1 MKRVVRAALRRI
13 PSRRRVAYFFGFSDR
28 LFVEREPRGRLFIL
42 FSGMSGGMS
51 GVSTVRVKDAVL
63 QEFPDASV
71 VIKNLDYEAWN
82 TVQGFH
88 HWDITQMLRWVR
100 SARDRYSSVYL
111 IGASA
116 GGFASI
122 LVGAA
127 SGVAGVLTDQAQTE
141 RSHRPQALDPR
152 YSDVI
157 GFIDGQVPLWL
168 YFDPEGVKEHSSAQ
182 AHRIAHL
189 PLVIARQMQPRT
201 FSQLLDEGVFSQHLH
216 EMVPS

>member
-1 MKRVVRAALRRI
+1 
-13 PSRRRVAYFFGFSDR
+13 
-28 LFVEREPRGRLFIL
+28 
-42 FSGMSGGMS
+42 MS
-51 GVSTVRVKDAVL
+51 GVSTVRVKHAVL
-63 QEFPDASV
+63 KEFPDASV

-88 HWDITQMLRWVR
+88 HWDIKQMLRWVR
-100 SARDRYSSVYL
+100 SAGNRYSSVYL
-111 IGASA
+111 IGAST

-127 SGVAGVLTDQAQTE
+127 SGVAGGLAYQAKTE
-141 RSHRPQALDPR
+141 RCHRPQALDPR

-168 YFDPEGVKEHSSAQ
+168 YFDPEGVREHSSAQ

-201 FSQLLDEGVFSQHLH
+201 FSQLLDEKVFPASPRDGPELRRKPHNSRVVYRDWWH
-216 EMVPS
+216 KESGAG